1 MVDTITREKKTL
13 REKLLEMIPLEP
25 LVIRRAY
32 YTPTFVRRVVKEL
45 NLSGYSYEATEKDM
59 VDGIKV
65 ERIK

>member
-1 MVDTITREKKTL
+1 MVNTITREKKTL
-13 REKLLEMIPLEP
+13 REKLLEMPLEP
-25 LVIRRAY
+25 VVIKRAY